1 MQRGVEDMLALIG
14 IAALAFLFYRIT
26 WHAWHDDPYQYD
38 WDGYEDYEDK
48 PW

>member
-1 MQRGVEDMLALIG
+1 MLALIG
-14 IAALAFLFYRIT
+14 IAALTFVFCRIMY
-26 WHAWHDDPYQYD
+26 HALHDDPYQYD